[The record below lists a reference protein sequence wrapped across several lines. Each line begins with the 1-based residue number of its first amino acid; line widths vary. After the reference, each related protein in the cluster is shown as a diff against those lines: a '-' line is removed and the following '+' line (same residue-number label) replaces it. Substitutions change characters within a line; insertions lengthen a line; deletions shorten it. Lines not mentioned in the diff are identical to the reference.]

1 MRKGELKKV
10 RHRPL
15 LLFNSVN
22 LWLILLYLEGKPVV
36 DFHLRI
42 VIRLF
47 EGEQPELSSVTNGTE
62 ASS

>member
-10 RHRPL
+10 GHCPL
-15 LLFNSVN
+15 LLFNSLN
-22 LWLILLYLEGKPVV
+22 LWLVLLYLEGKLMV

-42 VIRLF
+42 VTRLF